1 MRNWRQLFVTY
12 PATCALGV
20 ACAWSVASL
29 NDGANLGALS
39 PSAAAQDD
47 PFGDDSDPFGEDAGE
62 EVGDDSD
69 PFGTDPNEEVV
80 LDDEEEDADATDPFG
95 ASSDGEEDATD
106 PADPFGAAP
115 STGPFAPT
123 EDELNAPTSPETPT
137 SAAST
142 ALDLAAGKKTK
153 YLRPEDVPDVEKTEQ
168 DFFATL
174 TPAEAA
180 ILGQNPQNAA
190 EWLVAAIRVA
200 RVGRVEFAKM
210 LTQKS
215 LDAPEGTPAECAAA
229 IDSLGAGRASYF
241 VANPAIGE
249 IGTQAVERVSEIARR
264 HWEDEAT
271 LRDALA
277 RMNRG
282 TPDERAAA
290 TLDVRK
296 GGNAAIVLLTKDL
309 VAGSDEQR
317 AVAKTFLTFFKG
329 EAVDAL
335 LAALRDADEASLAP
349 VVDALGEIADKRIA
363 VELAVR
369 YWRGI
374 ADADVAAAFETAL
387 TAHWGSV
394 PTRADAARLADEQA
408 DGYWKRTLLF
418 PIVLDGETTVWRW
431 DEATAAPIRETKPVD
446 VAYRNAVAFW
456 AQAAC
461 ETATDAENGAAPST
475 LATSKAVVATAERV
489 LYEVGLDAGRDGIAT
504 FEAEL
509 PNLTVEQLVAALD
522 YALSTN
528 RFRGALI
535 PVLLLQTRGDE
546 TLCYS
551 NNSEPTAIVRAATCA
566 DRRVRFEA
574 ATAIVG
580 WNPSRSYLGSS
591 RVAATLAWFATASG
605 ERLAVVASPKL
616 DETGRLGQL
625 LAQQGFKTVPATTG
639 RDLLLRAQASADV
652 ELIWTTA
659 AVRTPDLRVV
669 AQTLRSD
676 VRTSDAPMLVGYAT
690 EADGTAAGALVGAEP
705 NATTAPTPFDLESG
719 VWATQRLLDA
729 TQPEQI
735 PVELRLAQ
743 SKAATRALLKIETT
757 RPGALDD
764 VVDWNGTISQTLST
778 PALFDVGLEVAAT
791 LKTNFAQTK
800 LVELIGDARFDVAT
814 RRQALAALKRQWA
827 SNGSLLRGPEIVKM
841 YDRYNASEQEDVET
855 QKILSEALDA
865 FEAATAK

>member
-47 PFGDDSDPFGEDAGE
+47 PFGDDDSDPFGEDAGE
-62 EVGDDSD
+62 DVAEEVGDDTD
-69 PFGTDPNEEVV
+69 PFGTDP
-80 LDDEEEDADATDPFG
+80 DEEDEDADAT
-95 ASSDGEEDATD
+95 
-106 PADPFGAAP
+106 DPFGAAP

-123 EDELNAPTSPETPT
+123 EDELNAPAPVAPE

-142 ALDLAAGKKTK
+142 AVDYAAGKETK
-153 YLRPEDVPDVEKTEQ
+153 YLRPEDVPDAEKTEQ
-168 DFFATL
+168 DFLATL

-215 LDAPEGTPAECAAA
+215 LDAPEGSPAECAAA
-229 IDSLGAGRASYF
+229 VDSLGAGRLSYF
-241 VANPAIGE
+241 VANAAIGE

-271 LRDALA
+271 IRDALA
-277 RMNRG
+277 RMNRAN
-282 TPDERAAA
+282 PDERAAA

-296 GGNAAIVLLTKDL
+296 GGNAAIALLTKDL
-309 VAGSDEQR
+309 IAGNDEQR
-317 AVAKTFLTFFKG
+317 RVAKSFLTFFKG

-335 LAALRDADEASLAP
+335 LAALRDADEATLAP

-369 YWRGI
+369 YGRGI

-387 TAHWGSV
+387 TAHWGNV

-418 PIVLDGETTVWRW
+418 PIVVDGETTVWRW
-431 DEATAAPIRETKPVD
+431 DEATDAPVRETKPVD
-446 VAYRNAVAFW
+446 VAYRDAAAFW
-456 AQAAC
+456 AQAALA
-461 ETATDAENGAAPST
+461 TATDAENGVAPST
-475 LATSKAVVATAERV
+475 FATSKAVVATAERV

-504 FEAEL
+504 FEAEMS
-509 PNLTVEQLVAALD
+509 NLTVEQLVAALD

-535 PVLLLQTRGDE
+535 PILLLQTRGDE

-551 NNSEPTAIVRAATCA
+551 NNSEPTAIVRAATCP

-625 LAQQGFKTVPATTG
+625 LAQQGFKSVPTTSG

-652 ELIWTTA
+652 ELIWATA

-676 VRTSDAPMLVGYAT
+676 VRTNDAPLLVGYAT
-690 EADGTAAGALVGAEP
+690 EAEGSAAGALVGAEP

-719 VWATQRLLDA
+719 VWATQRLLE
-729 TQPEQI
+729 TTKPEQV

-743 SKAATRALLKIETT
+743 SKAALRALLKLETA

-764 VVDWNGTISQTLST
+764 VVDWNGTISRTLST

-791 LKTNFAQTK
+791 LKTNFAQNK
-800 LVELIGDARFDVAT
+800 LVELIGDTRFDVAT
-814 RRQALAALKRQWA
+814 RRRALGALKRQWA
-827 SNGSLLRGPEIVKM
+827 ANGSLLRGPEIVKM
-841 YDRYNASEQEDVET
+841 YDRYNASEKEDIET
-855 QKILSEALDA
+855 QKVLSEALDA

>member
-20 ACAWSVASL
+20 VCAWNVASL

-69 PFGTDPNEEVV
+69 PFGTDPDEEVV
-80 LDDEEEDADATDPFG
+80 LNDD
-95 ASSDGEEDATD
+95 EEDATD

-123 EDELNAPTSPETPT
+123 EDELNAPAQPEPPA

-153 YLRPEDVPDVEKTEQ
+153 YLRPEDVPDAEKTEQ
-168 DFFATL
+168 DFLATL

-215 LDAPEGTPAECAAA
+215 LDAPEGSPAECAAA

-282 TPDERAAA
+282 NPDERAAA

-317 AVAKTFLTFFKG
+317 RVAKSFLTFFKG

-335 LAALRDADEASLAP
+335 LAALRDADEATLAP

-394 PTRADAARLADEQA
+394 PTRADVARFADEQA

-431 DEATAAPIRETKPVD
+431 DEATAAPVRETKPID
-446 VAYRNAVAFW
+446 VAYRDAVAFW

-580 WNPSRSYLGSS
+580 WNPTRSYLGSS

-625 LAQQGFKTVPATTG
+625 LARQGFKAISATTG
-639 RDLLLRAQASADV
+639 RDLLLRAQANADV

-690 EADGTAAGALVGAEP
+690 EAEGTAAGALVGAEP
-705 NATTAPTPFDLESG
+705 NAATAPLPFDLESG

-729 TQPEQI
+729 TQPEQV

-743 SKAATRALLKIETT
+743 SKAALRALLTIETA
-757 RPGALDD
+757 RQGVLDD
-764 VVDWNGTISQTLST
+764 VVDWNETISRTLST

-791 LKTNFAQTK
+791 LKTAFAQNK
-800 LVELIGDARFDVAT
+800 LAELIGDTRFDVAT
-814 RRQALAALKRQWA
+814 RRQALVALKRQWA
-827 SNGSLLRGPEIVKM
+827 ANGSLLRGPEIVKM
-841 YDRYNASEQEDVET
+841 YDRYNASENEDVET
-855 QKILSEALDA
+855 QKVLSEALDA
-865 FEAATAK
+865 FEVATAK

>member
-47 PFGDDSDPFGEDAGE
+47 PFGDDEADPFAEDADEEGAADPFDSDSDEEGLGEDA
-62 EVGDDSD
+62 
-69 PFGTDPNEEVV
+69 
-80 LDDEEEDADATDPFG
+80 DE
-95 ASSDGEEDATD
+95 
-106 PADPFGAAP
+106 ADPFGAAP

-123 EDELNAPTSPETPT
+123 KDELNAPAPIEPE
-137 SAAST
+137 SSAST
-142 ALDLAAGKKTK
+142 AVDYAAGKETK
-153 YLRPEDVPDVEKTEQ
+153 YLRPEDVPDAEKTEQ

-200 RVGRVEFAKM
+200 RVGRVEFAKI

-215 LDAPEGTPAECAAA
+215 LDAPEGSPAECAAA
-229 IDSLGAGRASYF
+229 IDSLGAGRTSYF
-241 VANPAIGE
+241 IANPAIGE
-249 IGTQAVERVSEIARR
+249 AGTQAVERVSEIARR

-282 TPDERAAA
+282 TENERVAAA
-290 TLDVRK
+290 FDVRK
-296 GGNAAIVLLTKDL
+296 GGNAAIALLTKDL
-309 VAGSDEQR
+309 VAGDDEQR
-317 AVAKTFLTFFKG
+317 VVAKAWLTSVKG

-335 LAALRDADEASLAP
+335 LAALRGADETALAS
-349 VVDALGEIADKRIA
+349 VVGALGEIADRRVA

-369 YWRGI
+369 YWRGVD
-374 ADADVAAAFETAL
+374 DADVAAAFETAL
-387 TAHWGSV
+387 TAHWKSV
-394 PTRADAARLADEQA
+394 PTRADAARLADELA
-408 DGYWKRTLLF
+408 EGYWKRTQLF
-418 PIVLDGETTVWRW
+418 PIVVDGETTVWRW
-431 DEATAAPIRETKPVD
+431 DEATAAPIRETKSID
-446 VAYRNAVAFW
+446 VAYRDAAAFW

-461 ETATDAENGAAPST
+461 ETATDAENGVAPST

-489 LYEVGLDAGRDGIAT
+489 LYEVGVDAGRDGIAT

-551 NNSEPTAIVRAATCA
+551 NNSEPTAIVRAATCV

-574 ATAIVG
+574 ALAIVG

-605 ERLAVVASPKL
+605 ERLAIVASPKL

-625 LAQQGFKTVPATTG
+625 LAQQGFKPIPVTTG

-652 ELIWTTA
+652 EIIWATA
-659 AVRTPDLRVV
+659 AVRTPDLRIV
-669 AQTLRSD
+669 AQMLRSD
-676 VRTSDAPMLVGYAT
+676 VRTNDAPILVGYAT
-690 EADGTAAGALVGAEP
+690 EADASVAGASVGAEP
-705 NATTAPTPFDLESG
+705 NATTAPLPYDLESG
-719 VWATQRLLDA
+719 VWATQRLFDA
-729 TQPEQI
+729 TRPEQV

-743 SKAATRALLKIETT
+743 SKAALRALLKLETT
-757 RPGALDD
+757 QPGAFDD

-791 LKTNFAQTK
+791 LKTTFAQNK
-800 LVELIGDARFDVAT
+800 LVELIGDTRFDVAT
-814 RRQALAALKRQWA
+814 RRRALEALKRQWA
-827 SNGSLLRGPEIVKM
+827 TNGSLLRGPEIVKM
-841 YDRYNASEQEDVET
+841 YDRYNASEKEDIET
-855 QKILSEALDA
+855 QKVLSEALDA

>member
-47 PFGDDSDPFGEDAGE
+47 PFGDDETDPFGEDASE
-62 EVGDDSD
+62 EVGDDAD

-80 LDDEEEDADATDPFG
+80 ENDVVETDDD
-95 ASSDGEEDATD
+95 S
-106 PADPFGAAP
+106 DPFGAAP

-123 EDELNAPTSPETPT
+123 EDELSAPAPVAPE

-142 ALDLAAGKKTK
+142 AVEYAAGKETK
-153 YLRPEDVPDVEKTEQ
+153 YLRPDDVPDAEKTEQ

-200 RVGRVEFAKM
+200 RVGRVEFAKI

-215 LDAPEGTPAECAAA
+215 LDAPEGSPAECAAA
-229 IDSLGAGRASYF
+229 VDSLGAGRLSYF

-264 HWEDEAT
+264 HWNDEAT
-271 LRDALA
+271 IRDALA

-290 TLDVRK
+290 TFDVRK
-296 GGNAAIVLLTKDL
+296 GGNAAIALLTKDL
-309 VAGSDEQR
+309 VAGDDEQR
-317 AVAKTFLTFFKG
+317 RVAKSFLTFFKG

-335 LAALRDADEASLAP
+335 LATLQGADETALAP
-349 VVDALGEIADKRIA
+349 VVDALGEIADKRVA

-369 YWRGI
+369 YWRGV
-374 ADADVAAAFETAL
+374 DDPELAAAFEKAL

-394 PTRADAARLADEQA
+394 PSRADATRLADEQA

-418 PIVLDGETTVWRW
+418 PIVVDDETTVWRW
-431 DEATAAPIRETKPVD
+431 DEATAAPIRETKSAD
-446 VAYRNAVAFW
+446 VAYRNAAAFW

-461 ETATDAENGAAPST
+461 EAATDAENAVAPSS
-475 LATSKAVVATAERV
+475 LAVSKAVVATAERV

-535 PVLLLQTRGDE
+535 PVLLLRTRGDE

-551 NNSEPTAIVRAATCA
+551 NNAEPTAIVRAATCA

-574 ATAIVG
+574 ATAIVD
-580 WNPSRSYLGSS
+580 WNPTRSYLGAS
-591 RVAATLAWFATASG
+591 RVATALAWFATARG

-625 LAQQGFKTVPATTG
+625 LAQQGFKPIPATGG
-639 RDLLLRAQASADV
+639 RDLLLRAQGSADV
-652 ELIWTTA
+652 ELIWATA

-676 VRTSDAPMLVGYAT
+676 VRTNDAPILVGYAT
-690 EADGTAAGALVGAEP
+690 EAEGTAAGALVGAEP
-705 NATTAPTPFDLESG
+705 NAATAPLPYDLESG

-729 TQPEQI
+729 TKPEQV

-743 SKAATRALLKIETT
+743 SKAALRALLKLETT

-764 VVDWNGTISQTLST
+764 VVDWNGTISQTLAT

-791 LKTNFAQTK
+791 LKTTFAQNK
-800 LVELIGDARFDVAT
+800 LAELIGDVRFDVAT
-814 RRQALAALKRQWA
+814 RRQALEALKRQWA
-827 SNGSLLRGPEIVKM
+827 TNGSLLRGPEIVKM
-841 YDRYNASEQEDVET
+841 YDRYNASEKEDIET

>member
-1 MRNWRQLFVTY
+1 
-12 PATCALGV
+12 
-20 ACAWSVASL
+20 
-29 NDGANLGALS
+29 
-39 PSAAAQDD
+39 
-47 PFGDDSDPFGEDAGE
+47 
-62 EVGDDSD
+62 
-69 PFGTDPNEEVV
+69 
-80 LDDEEEDADATDPFG
+80 
-95 ASSDGEEDATD
+95 
-106 PADPFGAAP
+106 
-115 STGPFAPT
+115 
-123 EDELNAPTSPETPT
+123 
-137 SAAST
+137 
-142 ALDLAAGKKTK
+142 
-153 YLRPEDVPDVEKTEQ
+153 
-168 DFFATL
+168 
-174 TPAEAA
+174 
-180 ILGQNPQNAA
+180 
-190 EWLVAAIRVA
+190 
-200 RVGRVEFAKM
+200 
-210 LTQKS
+210 
-215 LDAPEGTPAECAAA
+215 
-229 IDSLGAGRASYF
+229 
-241 VANPAIGE
+241 
-249 IGTQAVERVSEIARR
+249 
-264 HWEDEAT
+264 
-271 LRDALA
+271 
-277 RMNRG
+277 MNRG
-282 TPDERAAA
+282 NPDDRAAA
-290 TLDVRK
+290 TFDVRK
-296 GGNAAIVLLTKDL
+296 GGNAAIALLTKDL
-309 VAGSDEQR
+309 IAGDAEQR
-317 AVAKTFLTFFKG
+317 RVAKSFLTFFRG

-349 VVDALGEIADKRIA
+349 VVDALGEIADKRVA

-374 ADADVAAAFETAL
+374 ADAADADVAAAFETAL

-408 DGYWKRTLLF
+408 DEYWKRTRLF
-418 PIVLDGETTVWRW
+418 PLVVDDETVVWRW
-431 DEATAAPIRETKPVD
+431 DEATAAPVRGTKPLD
-446 VAYRNAVAFW
+446 VAYRDAAAFW

-461 ETATDAENGAAPST
+461 EVATDEENGVAPST

-535 PVLLLQTRGDE
+535 PILLLQTRGDE

-551 NNSEPTAIVRAATCA
+551 NNSEPTAIVRAATCV

-605 ERLAVVASPKL
+605 ERLAIVASPKL

-625 LAQQGFKTVPATTG
+625 LAQQGFKTIPVTSG

-652 ELIWTTA
+652 ELMWATA

-676 VRTSDAPMLVGYAT
+676 VRTNDAPLLVGYAT

-729 TQPEQI
+729 TQPEQV
-735 PVELRLAQ
+735 PVEWRLAQ
-743 SKAATRALLKIETT
+743 SKAALRALLKLETA

-764 VVDWNGTISQTLST
+764 VVDWNETISRTLAT

-800 LVELIGDARFDVAT
+800 LVELIGDMRFDVAT
-814 RRQALAALKRQWA
+814 RRQALEALKRQWA
-827 SNGSLLRGPEIVKM
+827 ANGSLLRGPEIVKM
-841 YDRYNASEQEDVET
+841 YDRYNASEKEDIET
-855 QKILSEALDA
+855 QKVLSEALDA

>member
-39 PSAAAQDD
+39 PLAVAQDD
-47 PFGDDSDPFGEDAGE
+47 PFGDDLDDA
-62 EVGDDSD
+62 D
-69 PFGTDPNEEVV
+69 PFGTDADDEAVDENADAADPFGGSF
-80 LDDEEEDADATDPFG
+80 DDEEEDADATD
-95 ASSDGEEDATD
+95 EN
-106 PADPFGAAP
+106 DPFGAAP

-123 EDELNAPTSPETPT
+123 KEELNAPTPVAPE

-142 ALDLAAGKKTK
+142 ALDYAAGKDAK
-153 YLRPEDVPDVEKTEQ
+153 YLRPEDVPNDEKTEQ

-190 EWLVAAIRVA
+190 DWLVAAIRVA
-200 RVGRVEFAKM
+200 RVGRVEFAKI

-215 LDAPEGTPAECAAA
+215 LDAPEGSPAECAAA
-229 IDSLGAGRASYF
+229 VDSLGVGRLSYF

-249 IGTQAVERVSEIARR
+249 AGTQAVERVSEIARR

-271 LRDALA
+271 IRDAIA
-277 RMNRG
+277 RMNQG
-282 TPDERAAA
+282 SPDERAAA

-296 GGNAAIVLLTKDL
+296 GGNAAIALLTKDL
-309 VAGSDEQR
+309 IAGKDEER
-317 AVAKTFLTFFKG
+317 RVAKSFLTFFKG

-335 LAALRDADEASLAP
+335 LAALRDADEATLAP

-363 VELAVR
+363 VELTVR

-374 ADADVAAAFETAL
+374 DDADVAAAFETAL

-394 PTRADAARLADEQA
+394 PTQADAARLADEQA
-408 DGYWKRTLLF
+408 DGYGKRTILL
-418 PIVLDGETTVWRW
+418 PLVVDGETTLWRW
-431 DEATAAPIRETKPVD
+431 DEATAAPVRETKPID
-446 VAYRNAVAFW
+446 VAYRDAAAFW
-456 AQAAC
+456 AQAAWK
-461 ETATDAENGAAPST
+461 ASTDAENGAAPT

-489 LYEVGLDAGRDGIAT
+489 LYEVGLDAGRDGIAA

-522 YALSTN
+522 YALETK

-580 WNPSRSYLGSS
+580 WNPTRSYLGSS
-591 RVAATLAWFATASG
+591 RVATTLAWFATANG

-625 LAQQGFKTVPATTG
+625 LAQQGFKPIPTTNG

-652 ELIWTTA
+652 ELVWATA

-676 VRTSDAPMLVGYAT
+676 VRTNDAPLLVGYAT
-690 EADGTAAGALVGAEP
+690 EADGSAAGALVGAEP
-705 NATTAPTPFDLESG
+705 NATTAPTPFDLESA

-729 TQPEQI
+729 TQPEQV

-743 SKAATRALLKIETT
+743 AKAALRALLKLETT

-764 VVDWNGTISQTLST
+764 VVDWNGTISRTLST

-800 LVELIGDARFDVAT
+800 LVELIGDMRFDVAT
-814 RRQALAALKRQWA
+814 RRQALGALKRQWA
-827 SNGSLLRGPEIVKM
+827 TNGSLLRGPEIVKM
-841 YDRYNASEQEDVET
+841 YDRYNASEKEDVET
-855 QKILSEALDA
+855 QKVLSEALDA
-865 FEAATAK
+865 FEAATVK

>member
-1 MRNWRQLFVTY
+1 
-12 PATCALGV
+12 
-20 ACAWSVASL
+20 
-29 NDGANLGALS
+29 
-39 PSAAAQDD
+39 
-47 PFGDDSDPFGEDAGE
+47 
-62 EVGDDSD
+62 
-69 PFGTDPNEEVV
+69 
-80 LDDEEEDADATDPFG
+80 
-95 ASSDGEEDATD
+95 
-106 PADPFGAAP
+106 
-115 STGPFAPT
+115 
-123 EDELNAPTSPETPT
+123 
-137 SAAST
+137 
-142 ALDLAAGKKTK
+142 
-153 YLRPEDVPDVEKTEQ
+153 
-168 DFFATL
+168 
-174 TPAEAA
+174 A

-200 RVGRVEFAKM
+200 RVGRVELAKV

-215 LDAPEGTPAECAAA
+215 LDAPEGSPAECAAA
-229 IDSLGAGRASYF
+229 VDSLGAGRLSYF
-241 VANPAIGE
+241 VANAAIGE
-249 IGTQAVERVSEIARR
+249 VGTQAVERVSEIARR
-264 HWEDEAT
+264 HWEAEAT

-277 RMNRG
+277 RMNQG
-282 TPDERAAA
+282 SPDDRAAA

-296 GGNAAIVLLTKDL
+296 GGNAAIALLTKDL
-309 VAGSDEQR
+309 VAGNDEQR
-317 AVAKTFLTFFKG
+317 RVAKSFLTFFKG

-363 VELAVR
+363 VELVVR
-369 YWRGI
+369 YGRGI
-374 ADADVAAAFETAL
+374 DDANVAAAFEKAL

-394 PTRADAARLADEQA
+394 PTQADAARLADEQA
-408 DGYWKRTLLF
+408 DGYAKRTILL
-418 PIVLDGETTVWRW
+418 PLVVDGETTLWRW
-431 DEATAAPIRETKPVD
+431 DEATDAPVRETKSID
-446 VAYRNAVAFW
+446 VAYRDAAAFW
-456 AQAAC
+456 AQAAWK
-461 ETATDAENGAAPST
+461 ASTDAENGVAST

-504 FEAEL
+504 FEAEM

-522 YALSTN
+522 YALETK

-580 WNPSRSYLGSS
+580 WNPTRSYLGSS
-591 RVAATLAWFATASG
+591 RVAAALAWFATASG

-625 LAQQGFKTVPATTG
+625 LAQQGFKPIPATSG

-652 ELIWTTA
+652 ELVWATA

-676 VRTSDAPMLVGYAT
+676 VRTNDAPILVGYST
-690 EADGTAAGALVGAEP
+690 EADGSAAGALVGAEP
-705 NATTAPTPFDLESG
+705 NATTAPTPFDLESA

-729 TQPEQI
+729 TKPEQV

-743 SKAATRALLKIETT
+743 SKAALRALLKLETT

-764 VVDWNGTISQTLST
+764 VVDWNGTISRTLST

-800 LVELIGDARFDVAT
+800 LVELVGDMRFDVAT
-814 RRQALAALKRQWA
+814 RRQALEALKRQWTA
-827 SNGSLLRGPEIVKM
+827 NGSLLRGPEIVKM
-841 YDRYNASEQEDVET
+841 
-855 QKILSEALDA
+855 
-865 FEAATAK
+865 

>member
-47 PFGDDSDPFGEDAGE
+47 PFGDDEADPFGEDAGG

-69 PFGTDPNEEVV
+69 PFGTDPDEEVV
-80 LDDEEEDADATDPFG
+80 LNDD
-95 ASSDGEEDATD
+95 EEDATD

-123 EDELNAPTSPETPT
+123 EDELNAPTQPEPPT

-153 YLRPEDVPDVEKTEQ
+153 YLRPEDVPDAEKTEQ
-168 DFFATL
+168 DFLATL

-215 LDAPEGTPAECAAA
+215 LDAPEGSPAECAAA
-229 IDSLGAGRASYF
+229 IDSLGVGRASYF

-249 IGTQAVERVSEIARR
+249 IGTQALERVSEIARR

-309 VAGSDEQR
+309 VAGDDEQR
-317 AVAKTFLTFFKG
+317 AVAKSFLTFFKG

-335 LAALRDADEASLAP
+335 LAALRDADEATLAP

-394 PTRADAARLADEQA
+394 PTRADVARLADEQA

-418 PIVLDGETTVWRW
+418 PVVVDGETTVWRW
-431 DEATAAPIRETKPVD
+431 DEATAAPVRETKPVD
-446 VAYRNAVAFW
+446 VAYRDAAAFW

-551 NNSEPTAIVRAATCA
+551 NSSEPTAIVRAAICA

-580 WNPSRSYLGSS
+580 WNPTRSYLGSS

-625 LAQQGFKTVPATTG
+625 LAQQGFKTIPATNG

-652 ELIWTTA
+652 ELIWATA

-676 VRTSDAPMLVGYAT
+676 VRTNDAPMLVGYAT
-690 EADGTAAGALVGAEP
+690 EADGTAAGASVGAEP
-705 NATTAPTPFDLESG
+705 NAATAPLPFDLESG

-757 RPGALDD
+757 RPGVLDD
-764 VVDWNGTISQTLST
+764 VVDWNGTISRTLST
-778 PALFDVGLEVAAT
+778 SALFDVGLEVAAT

-814 RRQALAALKRQWA
+814 RRQALDALKRQWTA
-827 SNGSLLRGPEIVKM
+827 NGSLLRGPEIVKM

-855 QKILSEALDA
+855 QKILAEALDA

>member
-47 PFGDDSDPFGEDAGE
+47 PFGDDDSDPFAE

-80 LDDEEEDADATDPFG
+80 LNDDEEDADATD
-95 ASSDGEEDATD
+95 EN
-106 PADPFGAAP
+106 DPFGAAP

-123 EDELNAPTSPETPT
+123 EDEMNAPASAPE

-142 ALDLAAGKKTK
+142 ALDYAAGKDAK
-153 YLRPEDVPDVEKTEQ
+153 YLRPEDVPDAEKTEQ
-168 DFFATL
+168 DLFATL

-200 RVGRVEFAKM
+200 RVGRVELAKV

-215 LDAPEGTPAECAAA
+215 LDAPEGSPAECAAA
-229 IDSLGAGRASYF
+229 VDSLGAGRLSYF
-241 VANPAIGE
+241 VANAAIGE
-249 IGTQAVERVSEIARR
+249 VGTQAVERVSEIARR
-264 HWEDEAT
+264 HWEAEAT

-277 RMNRG
+277 RMNQG
-282 TPDERAAA
+282 SPDDRAAA

-296 GGNAAIVLLTKDL
+296 GGNAAIALLTKDL
-309 VAGSDEQR
+309 VAGNDEQR
-317 AVAKTFLTFFKG
+317 RVAKSFLTFFKG

-363 VELAVR
+363 VELVVR
-369 YWRGI
+369 YGRGI
-374 ADADVAAAFETAL
+374 DDANVAAAFEKAL

-394 PTRADAARLADEQA
+394 PTQADAARLADEQA
-408 DGYWKRTLLF
+408 DGYAKRTILL
-418 PIVLDGETTVWRW
+418 PLVVDGETTLWRW
-431 DEATAAPIRETKPVD
+431 DEATDAPVRETKSID
-446 VAYRNAVAFW
+446 VAYRDAAAFW
-456 AQAAC
+456 AQAAWK
-461 ETATDAENGAAPST
+461 ASTDAENGVAST

-504 FEAEL
+504 FEAEM

-522 YALSTN
+522 YALETK

-580 WNPSRSYLGSS
+580 WNPTRSYLGSS
-591 RVAATLAWFATASG
+591 RVAAALAWFATASG

-625 LAQQGFKTVPATTG
+625 LAQQGFKPIPATSG

-652 ELIWTTA
+652 ELVWATA

-676 VRTSDAPMLVGYAT
+676 VRTNDAPILVGYST
-690 EADGTAAGALVGAEP
+690 EADGSAAGALVGAEP
-705 NATTAPTPFDLESG
+705 NAATAPTPFDLESA

-729 TQPEQI
+729 TKPEQV

-743 SKAATRALLKIETT
+743 SKAALRALLKLETT

-764 VVDWNGTISQTLST
+764 VVDWNGTISRTLST

-800 LVELIGDARFDVAT
+800 LVELVGDMRFDVAT
-814 RRQALAALKRQWA
+814 RRQALEALKRQWA
-827 SNGSLLRGPEIVKM
+827 ANGSLLRGPEIVKM
-841 YDRYNASEQEDVET
+841 YDRYNASEKEDIET
-855 QKILSEALDA
+855 QKTLSDMLDA

>member
-1 MRNWRQLFVTY
+1 MRNLRQLFFTY

-47 PFGDDSDPFGEDAGE
+47 PFGDDDSDPFGEDASE
-62 EVGDDSD
+62 EVGDDTD

-80 LDDEEEDADATDPFG
+80 LDDEEENADATDPFG
-95 ASSDGEEDATD
+95 ASSDDEEEE
-106 PADPFGAAP
+106 ADPFGAAP

-123 EDELNAPTSPETPT
+123 EDELNAPTQPEAPT

-153 YLRPEDVPDVEKTEQ
+153 YLRPEDVPDAEKTEQ

-249 IGTQAVERVSEIARR
+249 IGTQAVERVAEIARR

-317 AVAKTFLTFFKG
+317 AVAKSFLTFFKG

-335 LAALRDADEASLAP
+335 LAALRDADETALAP
-349 VVDALGEIADKRIA
+349 VVEELGEIADKRIA

-374 ADADVAAAFETAL
+374 GDADVAAAFETAL

-394 PTRADAARLADEQA
+394 PTRADVARLADEQA

-418 PIVLDGETTVWRW
+418 P
-431 DEATAAPIRETKPVD
+431 
-446 VAYRNAVAFW
+446 
-456 AQAAC
+456 
-461 ETATDAENGAAPST
+461 
-475 LATSKAVVATAERV
+475 VV
-489 LYEVGLDAGRDGIAT
+489 
-504 FEAEL
+504 
-509 PNLTVEQLVAALD
+509 
-522 YALSTN
+522 
-528 RFRGALI
+528 
-535 PVLLLQTRGDE
+535 
-546 TLCYS
+546 
-551 NNSEPTAIVRAATCA
+551 
-566 DRRVRFEA
+566 
-574 ATAIVG
+574 
-580 WNPSRSYLGSS
+580 
-591 RVAATLAWFATASG
+591 
-605 ERLAVVASPKL
+605 
-616 DETGRLGQL
+616 
-625 LAQQGFKTVPATTG
+625 
-639 RDLLLRAQASADV
+639 
-652 ELIWTTA
+652 
-659 AVRTPDLRVV
+659 
-669 AQTLRSD
+669 
-676 VRTSDAPMLVGYAT
+676 
-690 EADGTAAGALVGAEP
+690 
-705 NATTAPTPFDLESG
+705 
-719 VWATQRLLDA
+719 
-729 TQPEQI
+729 
-735 PVELRLAQ
+735 
-743 SKAATRALLKIETT
+743 
-757 RPGALDD
+757 
-764 VVDWNGTISQTLST
+764 
-778 PALFDVGLEVAAT
+778 
-791 LKTNFAQTK
+791 
-800 LVELIGDARFDVAT
+800 
-814 RRQALAALKRQWA
+814 
-827 SNGSLLRGPEIVKM
+827 
-841 YDRYNASEQEDVET
+841 
-855 QKILSEALDA
+855 
-865 FEAATAK
+865 